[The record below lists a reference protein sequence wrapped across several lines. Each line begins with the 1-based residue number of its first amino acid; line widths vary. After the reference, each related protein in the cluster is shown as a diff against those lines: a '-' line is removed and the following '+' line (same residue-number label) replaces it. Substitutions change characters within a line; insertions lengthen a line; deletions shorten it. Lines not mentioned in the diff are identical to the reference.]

1 MSKAKHQY
9 VDITLPA
16 SYSSDVKEAI
26 AVEII
31 SAIRKRTLKGKDVD
45 GNPWAGKAGEYSKS
59 YVKSVDFKA
68 AGKSK
73 GDINLTLSGDML
85 ASIELLETKN
95 NKVRIGFEEGSQENA
110 KADGNIRGTYGKPRA
125 NKAKAR
131 PFLGLSDEDLA
142 KILKK
147 YPKDTADD
155 RAEAVLKANEKI
167 EKRLNKVN
175 LNELSSDEVEK
186 FFELQ
191 IGDE

>member
-1 MSKAKHQY
+1 MSTKHQY

-16 SYSSDVKEAI
+16 SYSNDVKEAI

-31 SAIRKRTLKGKDVD
+31 SAIRKRTLKNKDVNGD
-45 GNPWAGKAGEYSKS
+45 TFPAYSKE

-85 ASIELLETKN
+85 ASIELLETKK
-95 NKVRIGFEEGSQENA
+95 NKVRIGFEDGTKENA
-110 KADGNIRGTYGKPRA
+110 KADGNIRGTYGKPKP
-125 NKAKAR
+125 NKAKSR